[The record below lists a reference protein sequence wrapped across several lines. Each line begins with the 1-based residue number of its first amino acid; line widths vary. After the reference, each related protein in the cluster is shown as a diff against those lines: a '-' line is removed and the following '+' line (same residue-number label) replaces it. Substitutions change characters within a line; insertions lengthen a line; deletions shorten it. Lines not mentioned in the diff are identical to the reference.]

1 MEMKLNPPPTDTAGS
16 SNYGTPI
23 AATPNVEISPA
34 TPSTPAGF
42 APEAASATSTPL
54 PQKQELQQQ
63 QAVATPVSTVQPITS
78 PLPNTPAVASAAAS
92 PAFAT
97 QLSSSSVEEAL
108 IMPDEEVPEPENPQV
123 GN

>member
-1 MEMKLNPPPTDTAGS
+1 MSSLAGS

-42 APEAASATSTPL
+42 APTAASATSTPL

-63 QAVATPVSTVQPITS
+63 QQAAAKTPINTVQPITS
-78 PLPNTPAVASAAAS
+78 PLPNTPAAAVAAVTP

-97 QLSSSSVEEAL
+97 QLSTSSIDEAL
-108 IMPDEEVPEPENPQV
+108 IMPDDEVPEPENPQG